1 MLKQLI
7 IHKGMRPVSGNS
19 DQLEWSGE
27 DDFHIVVDGET
38 NDKLRKALK
47 AFIDSLPEEEKPY
60 RPPE

>member
-38 NDKLRKALK
+38 NDKFRKALK